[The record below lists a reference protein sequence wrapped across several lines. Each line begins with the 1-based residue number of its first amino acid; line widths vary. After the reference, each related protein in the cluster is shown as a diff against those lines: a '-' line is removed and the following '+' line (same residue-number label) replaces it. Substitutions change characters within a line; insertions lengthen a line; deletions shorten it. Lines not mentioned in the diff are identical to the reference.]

1 MDNIGIYKLYFQEEP
16 TKVYIG
22 ASTNL
27 VKRLKDHYSAC
38 SRLDHP
44 NKRIQ
49 EILDKNTGYTLRHE
63 IIEYCTEEELDRLES
78 VYIDKYNSYYSG
90 YNQNKGGVA
99 GVLGE
104 KNAAAAK
111 HSVEEYYE
119 VLKLLANT
127 NKSLAEIAELTGISI
142 YIIKHISSGKTH
154 TYLNDFYPAEYEKL
168 KKKFSTRN
176 NSAEYKG
183 IVYPEVVSPSGE
195 VFSVKNIHQ
204 FAKEHGLQYQ
214 NLHKVLTKQR
224 KTHLGWTLK

>member
-1 MDNIGIYKLYFQEEP
+1 MDNIGIYKLYFDEEP

-22 ASTNL
+22 ASTDL
-27 VKRLKDHYSAC
+27 VGRLRDHYTAYD
-38 SRLDHP
+38 RLDHP

-49 EILDKNTGYTLRHE
+49 EVLTKNSNYTLKHD
-63 IIEYCTEEELDRLES
+63 ILEYCTEEELGVLEA

-90 YNQNKGGVA
+90 FNQNKGGVG
-99 GVLGE
+99 GVPGE
-104 KNAAAAK
+104 KNPAAK
-111 HSVEEYYE
+111 HTTEEYYE

-127 NKSLAEIAELTGISI
+127 NKSLTEISELTNISLH
-142 YIIKHISSGKTH
+142 IIKHISSGKTH
-154 TYLNDFYPAEYEKL
+154 TYLKDIYPIEYKKL
-168 KKKFSTRN
+168 EDKFSTRN

-183 IVYPEVVSPSGE
+183 IVYPEVLSPTGE